1 MAPLS
6 PFRFRILTSD
16 SVGAYTLV
24 RATSQ
29 AEALAD
35 LTRQLCRWET
45 AAPLHGPSRCPQWF
59 D

>member
-1 MAPLS
+1 MPSLS

>member
-1 MAPLS
+1 MPSLS

-29 AEALAD
+29 GEALAA

>member
-1 MAPLS
+1 MTPLS
-6 PFRFRILTSD
+6 LFRFRILTRD

-24 RATSQ
+24 RAASQ
-29 AEALAD
+29 GEALAD
-35 LTRQLCRWET
+35 ITRQLCPWET